1 MDDGRVKALVK
12 ESYDLHFHI
21 GPDILPRKYT
31 VDELVA
37 EESGKISGVAL
48 KSHSFPTIALIEAA
62 RKHDHLTLIGSVTL
76 NYFMGGFNESAI
88 YASSMMSHDHP
99 IIVWLP
105 TVHAENH
112 LLKNKSQYEIPPEW
126 VKDPEF
132 KPRQKYDLKAIR
144 VTDWAGKMIRKM
156 GSCMKV
162 IEDNDCVVAT
172 GHVSWQEAQKLA
184 EECIDRGIKV
194 ILTHPMQRDIAM
206 PLDVQ
211 RRLADRGAYVEYCYV
226 MYLDRDHP
234 DDYPL
239 GEQARC
245 MREIGEDRVVLT
257 SDAGQ
262 RRNPGSS
269 ECLTEYVKLLGGEGI
284 GEGQF
289 RKMLVDN
296 PRRILGI

>member
-1 MDDGRVKALVK
+1 MDGGGIKALVR

-21 GPDILPRKYT
+21 GPDILPRRYT

-37 EESGKISGVAL
+37 AESGNISGVAL

-62 RKHDHLTLIGSVTL
+62 GRQDRLTLIGSVTL

-88 YASSMMSHDHP
+88 YASSMMSHDRP

-112 LLKNKSQYEIPPEW
+112 LLKNRSQYEIPPEW
-126 VKDPEF
+126 VKDTGF
-132 KPRQKYDLKAIR
+132 KPRQKHDLKAIR
-144 VTDWAGKMIRKM
+144 VTDWTGKLIRKM
-156 GSCMKV
+156 GSCMRV
-162 IEDNDCVVAT
+162 IEENGCIVAT
-172 GHVSWQEAQKLA
+172 GHVSWQEAEKLA
-184 EECIDRGIKV
+184 EECLDRGIKV

-226 MYLDRDHP
+226 MYLDRDSP
-234 DDYPL
+234 GDYPL
-239 GEQARC
+239 SEQAGC
-245 MREIGEDRVVLT
+245 IREIGADRVVLT

-262 RRNPGSS
+262 RHNPGSS
-269 ECLTEYVKLLGGEGI
+269 ESLAEYVRLLSGEGI
-284 GEGQF
+284 GEGEF
-289 RKMLVDN
+289 RRMLVDN
-296 PRRILGI
+296 PRKILGI